1 MQGKPVFACDSVQ
14 KGKAVMKFSTT
25 GMLAALAACSMLLF
39 ASCSTQPEPVS
50 SEISTVSSQVE
61 STVEITIPGD
71 YYNGM
76 TLEEVKGSAKKQG
89 IDKVTQEKDGSYT
102 FEMTASA
109 HRRLVSEMRFTLK
122 DNISA
127 LAGTEEYPSVKSAS
141 LSDDLSELTL
151 MVDQK
156 AYSSG
161 NDQTIARTVWPSVCA
176 FYYFNL
182 EDPAGKTLSVL
193 VLSEEDSSVIEEFQW
208 PEPAESKAESGDAN
222 ADSEKK

>member
-1 MQGKPVFACDSVQ
+1 
-14 KGKAVMKFSTT
+14 MKFSTT
-25 GMLAALAACSMLLF
+25 GVLAALAACSMLLF

-50 SEISTVSSQVE
+50 SEISTVSSEVE

-76 TLEEVKGSAKKQG
+76 TLEEVKDSAKKQG

-122 DNISA
+122 DNVSA
-127 LAGTEEYPSVKSAS
+127 LAGTEEYPSVKSAA

-161 NDQTIARTVWPSVCA
+161 NDQTIARAVWPSVCA

-182 EDPAGKTLSVL
+182 EDPAGKNLSVL

-208 PEPAESKAESGDAN
+208 PEPAESKVESGDAN

>member
-1 MQGKPVFACDSVQ
+1 
-14 KGKAVMKFSTT
+14 MKFSTT

-39 ASCSTQPEPVS
+39 ASCSTQPQPVS
-50 SEISTVSSQVE
+50 SADSAGSTVSSQVE

-76 TLEEVKGSAKKQG
+76 TLKEVKDSAKKQG

-122 DNISA
+122 DNVSA

-141 LSDDLSELTL
+141 LSDDLSELTV
-151 MVDQK
+151 MVDKK

-161 NDQTIARTVWPSVCA
+161 NDQTIARAVWPSVCA

-182 EDPAGKTLSVL
+182 EDPAGKALSVL
-193 VLSEEDSSVIEEFQW
+193 VLSEEDSSVIEKFQW

>member
-1 MQGKPVFACDSVQ
+1 M
-14 KGKAVMKFSTT
+14 
-25 GMLAALAACSMLLF
+25 
-39 ASCSTQPEPVS
+39 
-50 SEISTVSSQVE
+50 I
-61 STVEITIPGD
+61 
-71 YYNGM
+71 
-76 TLEEVKGSAKKQG
+76 
-89 IDKVTQEKDGSYT
+89 QEKDGSYT

-122 DNISA
+122 DNVSA
-127 LAGTEEYPSVKSAS
+127 LAGTDEYPSVKSAS
-141 LSDDLSELTL
+141 LSDDLSELTV
-151 MVDQK
+151 MVDKK

-161 NDQTIARTVWPSVCA
+161 NDQTIARAVWPSVCA

-193 VLSEEDSSVIEEFQW
+193 VLSEEDSSVIEKFQW